1 MNKYS
6 FDCDVAVFGAGPA
19 GLASAV
25 TASRKG
31 LKVLLIEKNGYL
43 GGTLATGIS
52 PLGFLDVTGKQ
63 CIAGFAQEVI
73 SRLQSDGHCLGHRY
87 CPKHNSVSCLGSE
100 YVKLL
105 AIEMCREAGVKV
117 LLHSE
122 IFDVVKNNNS
132 IESVKVF
139 GKCNETTVK
148 AKFFIDC
155 TGDGDLAYLA
165 GCDYEKG
172 QADTGVLQPPTV
184 IFTLENVHMDKLFDY
199 LENHPEELTY
209 NEIMDVGPGYDV
221 KYFKSSNNYCFVG
234 LTSTCNKLRE
244 KGELPVKRENLI
256 FIGSPNTNEVYVNS
270 TRLLNTDATD
280 IWSLTD
286 AELDGQL
293 QAGKLTEMLRKY
305 VAGFE
310 DCFISSISPNLGV
323 RETRRFA
330 GIKRLEIESAFNGS
344 VPEDTIALSG
354 YKIDIHCGDSLKT
367 EFKTVQEPFGIPYGC
382 LVSKD
387 LENLLFAGR
396 CISTDARIIGSTRV
410 MPTCMA
416 MGQAAGTAIS
426 QCVKDNTLPA
436 NANVSAIREILVKD
450 GAILTMEK

>member
-1 MNKYS
+1 MKKYE
-6 FDCDVAVFGAGPA
+6 FICDAAVFGAGPA
-19 GLASAV
+19 GLACAV
-25 TASRKG
+25 TAARKG
-31 LKVLLIEKNGYL
+31 LKVLLVEKNGYL
-43 GGTLATGIS
+43 GGTLACGIS
-52 PLGFLDVTGKQ
+52 PLGFLDVTGRQ

-73 SRLQSDGHCLGHRY
+73 SRLQADGHSLGHRY
-87 CPKHNSVSCLGSE
+87 CPKHNSVSCLSSE

-105 AIEMCREAGVKV
+105 AIKMCRESKVNV

-122 IFDVVKNNNS
+122 SVSVEKKGNE
-132 IESVKVF
+132 IESVKVY

-148 AKFFIDC
+148 AKYYIDC
-155 TGDGDLAYLA
+155 TGDGDVAYLA
-165 GCDYEKG
+165 GCEYEKG
-172 QADTGVLQPPTV
+172 QTESGILQPPTV
-184 IFTLENVHMDKLFDY
+184 VFTLENVNMDKLFDY

-209 NEIMDVGPGYDV
+209 NKIMDVGPGYDV
-221 KYFKSSNNYCFVG
+221 DYFRSSKNYCFVG
-234 LTSTCNKLRE
+234 LTETCNRLRA

-256 FIGSPNTNEVYVNS
+256 FIGSPNSNEVYVNS

-293 QAGKLTEMLRKY
+293 QAGELTEMLKKNI
-305 VAGFE
+305 AGFE

-330 GIKRLEIESAFNGS
+330 GIKRLEIDAAFNGS
-344 VPEDTIALSG
+344 VPEDSIALSG

-367 EFKTVQEPFGIPYGC
+367 EFKTVQKPFGIPYGC

-387 LENLLFAGR
+387 YQNLLFAGR
-396 CISTDARIIGSTRV
+396 CISTDARIFGSTRV

-416 MGQAAGTAIS
+416 IGQAAGTAITY
-426 QCVKDNTLPA
+426 CIKDNTLPA
-436 NANVSAIREILVKD
+436 DADVVKIRKTLIED
-450 GAILTMEK
+450 GAILSLD